1 MPSTGNAIMASL
13 ASFTWWE
20 LGRAHRAEPSCAGS
34 GTSEA
39 VDTVLT
45 RKRGERYLHPS
56 LSPASSGAFEGRT
69 LATSPCRFEWWAK
82 PRRPIDAEIVAAA
95 ALLGAV
101 LVLGLA
107 TASDY
112 GFTVDEFNTDD
123 YGPKALAWY
132 TSGFVDRSHFE
143 TVEFSLWY
151 YGPWFQML
159 TAYIQSFGFA
169 DPIAVRHAMT
179 FLVGLGGVA
188 ALLPLGRLAVGRWAG
203 LAAIALCLMTGNFYG
218 SMFFTPIDVPFLAAM
233 TWATLAIV
241 VMTRQVLPPWRATI
255 ATGLLSGLA
264 IATRTG
270 GIITH
275 AYLLG
280 ALILCAADVFATE
293 GRLAPRYLVD
303 LGARYGAAVVVAW
316 LVAFALWPWLQI
328 GNPFAHFK
336 IALVHFADIPMSF
349 EFTHWGEQI
358 STSAL
363 PRSYIPAQLL
373 VRLPEAF
380 LVLLAVACL
389 RGVAAAVGLAREA
402 VARSRMERGTGLR
415 AAGLTLARQR
425 AIVTV
430 CLAVVLPLGFLIMQ
444 HATMYDGIR
453 HVLFV
458 IPMLAVLVGFGWRTL
473 LPFLRRAPV
482 VAAVVVGAYV
492 GSVVATL
499 AALHPLEYVAMN
511 MFVGGTR
518 GAYDRFELDYSSAAA
533 TEALRRLERRVDYDT
548 SLWPAETVPRILI
561 CIGARE
567 ERVHPLLRRP
577 WIVEADPDKADF
589 IIATQRWRCAENK
602 SVVLIDEVKRFDRT
616 FAWVYARRDYN
627 K

>member
-69 LATSPCRFEWWAK
+69 LATSPCRFEWWAQ
-82 PRRPIDAEIVAAA
+82 PRRPIDAEIVAEA

-159 TAYIQSFGFA
+159 TAYVQSFDFA
-169 DPIAVRHAMT
+169 DPITVRHAMT
-179 FLVGLGGVA
+179 FLVGLAGVA
-188 ALLPLGRLAVGRWAG
+188 ALLPLGRLAGGRWVG
-203 LAAIALCLMTGNFYG
+203 LAAVALCLITGYVYG
-218 SMFFTPIDVPFLAAM
+218 SLFFTPIDIPFLAAM

-241 VMTRQVLPPWRATI
+241 LMARRVLPSWRATI
-255 ATGLLSGLA
+255 AAGVLSGLA
-264 IATRTG
+264 VATRTG

-275 AYLLG
+275 VYLLA
-280 ALILCAADVFATE
+280 ALLLCAAEVFAKE
-293 GRLAPRYLVD
+293 GRLAPRYL
-303 LGARYGAAVVVAW
+303 LGLAARDGAAVALAW
-316 LVAFALWPWLQI
+316 AVAFALWPWLQI
-328 GNPFAHFK
+328 GNPLAQFK
-336 IALVHFADIPMSF
+336 IALVHFATISTSF
-349 EFTHWGEQI
+349 EFAHWGEQV
-358 STSAL
+358 STGAL

-389 RGVAAAVGLAREA
+389 HAVVAAARLAREA
-402 VARSRMERGTGLR
+402 VAKSRAERGAGLR
-415 AAGLTLARQR
+415 AATLTLARER
-425 AIVTV
+425 AMLTV
-430 CLAVVLPLGFLIMQ
+430 ALAVILPLGFLIVQ
-444 HATMYDGIR
+444 RATMYDGVR
-453 HVLFV
+453 HILFV
-458 IPMLAVLVGFGWRTL
+458 IPML
-473 LPFLRRAPV
+473 
-482 VAAVVVGAYV
+482 
-492 GSVVATL
+492 
-499 AALHPLEYVAMN
+499 
-511 MFVGGTR
+511 
-518 GAYDRFELDYSSAAA
+518 
-533 TEALRRLERRVDYDT
+533 
-548 SLWPAETVPRILI
+548 
-561 CIGARE
+561 
-567 ERVHPLLRRP
+567 
-577 WIVEADPDKADF
+577 
-589 IIATQRWRCAENK
+589 
-602 SVVLIDEVKRFDRT
+602 
-616 FAWVYARRDYN
+616 
-627 K
+627 